1 MEACWSYFWT
11 APCIIFSFYSTM
23 CSIFHSVCPE
33 LQNLVK
39 DSKFFTKDFN
49 GVFSL
54 QMFLTFRYFGF
65 DVCWIISY
73 PWILFIYLYLL
84 SPFSWVWG
92 DVCLGF
98 QNCFWLQIFGK
109 PKIGQ
114 RKHVCF
120 RFEKLFSKKIR
131 SFKDSFWTTINRRF
145 GVFLKTRKTS

>member
-11 APCIIFSFYSTM
+11 APSIIFSFYSTM

-39 DSKFFTKDFN
+39 DSKFLQKILM
-49 GVFSL
+49 VFLVCRCSWHSGTLDLMYSGLSL
-54 QMFLTFRYFGF
+54 TLEF
-65 DVCWIISY
+65 C
-73 PWILFIYLYLL
+73 LFILYLF